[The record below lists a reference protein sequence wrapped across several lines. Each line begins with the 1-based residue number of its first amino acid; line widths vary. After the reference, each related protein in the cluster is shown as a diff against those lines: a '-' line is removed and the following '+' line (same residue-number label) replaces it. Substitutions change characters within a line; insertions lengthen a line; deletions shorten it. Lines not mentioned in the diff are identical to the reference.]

1 MNRER
6 NEKCSRRWDG
16 RDERQDEGGRE
27 CDAPIWVTREKT
39 YVVAYEG
46 YALRRVQL
54 DLRKREGRGEGRR
67 GVKYRKKNEKEARS
81 QWWRRKRKGREREKE
96 GQVL

>member
-6 NEKCSRRWDG
+6 NEKCSRRWVG
-16 RDERQDEGGRE
+16 RDGWQDEGGRE

-39 YVVAYEG
+39 YVAAYEG

-54 DLRKREGRGEGRR
+54 DVG
-67 GVKYRKKNEKEARS
+67 
-81 QWWRRKRKGREREKE
+81 
-96 GQVL
+96 

>member
-1 MNRER
+1 MKNAVGGG
-6 NEKCSRRWDG
+6 W
-16 RDERQDEGGRE
+16 QDEGE

-39 YVVAYEG
+39 YVAAYEG

-54 DLRKREGRGEGRR
+54 DVGKRGGEGR

-81 QWWRRKRKGREREKE
+81 QWWRRKKKGERETE
-96 GQVL
+96 MQVL

>member
-1 MNRER
+1 MKNAV
-6 NEKCSRRWDG
+6 DGGTGG

-54 DLRKREGRGEGRR
+54 GLGKRAGEGKTRGEI
-67 GVKYRKKNEKEARS
+67 S
-81 QWWRRKRKGREREKE
+81 
-96 GQVL
+96 

>member
-6 NEKCSRRWDG
+6 NEKCSRRRDG
-16 RDERQDEGGRE
+16 RDERRDEGE
-27 CDAPIWVTREKT
+27 CDAPIWVTRGKT

-54 DLRKREGRGEGRR
+54 DRG
-67 GVKYRKKNEKEARS
+67 K
-81 QWWRRKRKGREREKE
+81 REKE
-96 GQVL
+96 GRTRGEIS

>member
-6 NEKCSRRWDG
+6 NEKCSRRWDD

-39 YVVAYEG
+39 YVAAYEG

-54 DLRKREGRGEGRR
+54 GLGKSEDEGRGEGEGKTR
-67 GVKYRKKNEKEARS
+67 GEIS
-81 QWWRRKRKGREREKE
+81 
-96 GQVL
+96 

>member
-6 NEKCSRRWDG
+6 NEKCSRRWDD
-16 RDERQDEGGRE
+16 RDERQGEGARE

-39 YVVAYEG
+39 YIVAYEG

-54 DLRKREGRGEGRR
+54 DLGKGEWGERR

-81 QWWRRKRKGREREKE
+81 Q
-96 GQVL
+96 